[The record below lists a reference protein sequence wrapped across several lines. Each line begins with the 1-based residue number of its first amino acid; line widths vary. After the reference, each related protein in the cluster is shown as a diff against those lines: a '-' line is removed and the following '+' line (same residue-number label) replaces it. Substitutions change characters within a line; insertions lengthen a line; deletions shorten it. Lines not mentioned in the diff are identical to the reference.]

1 MNNIETISDLF
12 DVTFPPDKEI
22 YDRYHDVE
30 DDLELQQWWFK
41 PVMIVYPKNSVAVRL
56 RQDFSALV
64 TDLRTR
70 IPQEIDLC
78 EFDRQAKLLELQS
91 IVNFLKRKQ
100 LVVDEDDESESNING
115 SVDLKNLLSICDSLK
130 AVEAKLVIW
139 NVYSSPFFV

>member
-1 MNNIETISDLF
+1 M
-12 DVTFPPDKEI
+12 
-22 YDRYHDVE
+22 
-30 DDLELQQWWFK
+30 
-41 PVMIVYPKNSVAVRL
+41 MIVYPKKSVAVRL

-78 EFDRQAKLLELQS
+78 EFDRQAKILELQS

-100 LVVDEDDESESNING
+100 LVVDEDDESESDING